1 LIKSHIEISSAKGRD
16 IKFMA
21 KMTENIHAKIFHIFI
36 LSKTPNAQLMG
47 KKLFVKILRN
57 EKQQTVFCP
66 YLIAC

>member
-1 LIKSHIEISSAKGRD
+1 MHKNDTVKIE
-16 IKFMA
+16 
-21 KMTENIHAKIFHIFI
+21 N
-36 LSKTPNAQLMG
+36 KTFKTHYPYETYNAQLMG